1 MPSTANRSPRI
12 GIFGGTFD
20 PVHIGHLI
28 AATEL
33 RHRLA
38 LDRLIFAPAGRPP
51 HKSAR
56 DVSDDR
62 HRLAMLRLALHDL
75 PRFEVTAIDIERD
88 GPSYTA
94 DLLALLKAELAP
106 DRFFFL
112 MGNDSLRDLPT
123 WHRPDRI
130 AELAELGVAARPGAP
145 IDLASIIRALPAAR
159 GRVHLVPT
167 PLIGIASSDVRR
179 RVQHGEPITFQVP
192 PSVEAYID
200 QEGLYR
206 L

>member
-1 MPSTANRSPRI
+1 MTSAVTRGQRV

-33 RHRLA
+33 RHRLE

-51 HKSAR
+51 HKSAQE
-56 DVSDDR
+56 VSDDQ
-62 HRLAMLRLALHDL
+62 HRLAMLRLALEHV
-75 PRFEVTAIDIERD
+75 PGFEVTAIDIERD

-94 DLLALLKAELAP
+94 DLLALLRSELSP

-123 WHRPDRI
+123 WHQPDRI

-145 IDLASIIRALPAAR
+145 IALDAIVRALPAAG

-167 PLIGIASSDVRR
+167 PLIGIASSEVRR
-179 RVQHGEPITFQVP
+179 RVKHGEPITFLVP
-192 PSVEAYID
+192 SSVESYIE
-200 QEGLYR
+200 QHGLYR